1 MTDTMPAGRASTRD
15 PFNWPSQGRAD
26 TMSLST
32 MHPVK
37 DIVETRTKAYR
48 EKVRDQSD
56 NLNTRDIEGM

>member
-1 MTDTMPAGRASTRD
+1 MPAGRASTRD

-48 EKVRDQSD
+48 EKVRD
-56 NLNTRDIEGM
+56 